1 MITKRVNFQIGFL
14 LLLILFPVLV
24 SISQEKPDSSGYIF
38 TKIME
43 IKSTPV
49 KNQYHSGTCWS
60 FATTSFIETEMLR
73 MGKPVSDISEM
84 FFVRYAY
91 LQKADRYVRFHGQ
104 SNFGQGGQAHDEMN
118 VVKEYGMMPD
128 SLYNGLVTGET
139 KHDHNELD
147 AVLKGFI
154 DAVIHGHKL
163 TPVWR
168 QAFNSILDAYLGK
181 VPDQFMTDD
190 LQLTPKSYSEYC
202 SVDAADYIELT
213 SYTHRPFYQ
222 KCILEIPD
230 NWSGDEYYN
239 VPLDDFMTIIDNA
252 LENGYSV
259 CWDGDVSDKGFSH
272 KNGVAIVPELRL
284 KELSNPEKNR
294 WEAMNEKER
303 DEELYSFKKPGQ
315 EKNVTQELRQKD
327 FDNYGS
333 TDDHLM
339 HITGIT
345 KDQNGTKYY
354 ITKNSWSAESNKFG
368 GYLNLSESYV
378 RLNTIAILVNK
389 DAIPARIAKKI
400 GIK

>member
-1 MITKRVNFQIGFL
+1 
-14 LLLILFPVLV
+14 
-24 SISQEKPDSSGYIF
+24 
-38 TKIME
+38 
-43 IKSTPV
+43 
-49 KNQYHSGTCWS
+49 
-60 FATTSFIETEMLR
+60 
-73 MGKPVSDISEM
+73 
-84 FFVRYAY
+84 
-91 LQKADRYVRFHGQ
+91 
-104 SNFGQGGQAHDEMN
+104 MN

-154 DAVIHGHKL
+154 DAVIQGHKL

-168 QAFNSILDAYLGK
+168 QAINSILDAYLGK
-181 VPDQFMTDD
+181 VPDQFMTDK

-202 SVDAADYIELT
+202 NIDPADYIELT
-213 SYTHRPFYQ
+213 SYTHHPFYQ

-239 VPLDDFMTIIDNA
+239 VPIDDFMTIIDNA
-252 LENGYSV
+252 LGDGYSV

-284 KELSNPEKNR
+284 NELSDPEKSR

-303 DEELYSFKKPGQ
+303 EEELYKFKKPGQ
-315 EKNVTQELRQKD
+315 EKNITQELRQMD
-327 FDNYGS
+327 FDNYSS

-354 ITKNSWSAESNKFG
+354 ITKNSWSAESNKSG
-368 GYLNLSESYV
+368 GYLNMSESYV
-378 RLNTIAILVNK
+378 RLNTIAIMVNK
-389 DAIPARIAKKI
+389 NALPARIAKRLEVK
-400 GIK
+400 